1 MVEKSANTAAVKELN
16 LGMHDAV
23 TNGEVMTDIPTR
35 LIFCASSTE
44 RDAIKTILPGQFV
57 ATYGLGNIWQRKGD
71 GTWATVK

>member
-1 MVEKSANTAAVKELN
+1 MVEKSAKTAAEKGLY

-23 TNGEVMTDIPTR
+23 TNGELMTDIPTR
-35 LIFCASSTE
+35 LIFCKNTTE
-44 RDAIKTILPGQFV
+44 RDALKNILPGQFV